1 MDNINLEE
9 VFAELLKMAQEN
21 ENDRKIIENEINEML
36 DDLLASD
43 FFWTEGQ
50 CDPRWDR
57 RNIY

>member
-36 DDLLASD
+36 DDLLESD
-43 FFWTEGQ
+43 FF
-50 CDPRWDR
+50 
-57 RNIY
+57 